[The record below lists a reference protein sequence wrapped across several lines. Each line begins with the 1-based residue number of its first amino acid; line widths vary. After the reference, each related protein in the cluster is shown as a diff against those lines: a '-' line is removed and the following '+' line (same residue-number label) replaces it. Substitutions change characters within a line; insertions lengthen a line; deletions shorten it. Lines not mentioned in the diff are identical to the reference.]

1 MKKRHGIFRSQKG
14 FTLVELM
21 IVVIIIGILTAV
33 GVPLYLGYVRD
44 AKAASAEATIGVILN
59 AEKLYYTR
67 NETFTNVSTAEF
79 DGLPEDNPLRID
91 VRDATQYW
99 TFEVTGA
106 TNDTFTVTA
115 NGRSGTGFDY
125 SAIVVSLVYN
135 RNGDEVWSKKENG
148 VEFGH

>member
-1 MKKRHGIFRSQKG
+1 MKYFAAKKG

-79 DGLPEDNPLRID
+79 DGLPEANPLRID

-99 TFEVTGA
+99 TFLVDGA
-106 TNDTFTVTA
+106 TTDTFTVTA
-115 NGRSGTGFDY
+115 NGKSGTGFDY
-125 SAIVVSLVYN
+125 SKIMVKLVYN
-135 RNGDEVWSKKENG
+135 RAGNEVWTKEEG
-148 VEFGH
+148 GTPF

>member
-1 MKKRHGIFRSQKG
+1 MKKRNVILRSQKG

-79 DGLPEDNPLRID
+79 DGLPEANPLRID

-99 TFEVTGA
+99 IFEVTGA
-106 TNDTFTVTA
+106 TTDTFTVTA
-115 NGRSGTGFDY
+115 QGKSGDGFDY
-125 SAIVVSLVYN
+125 SKILVKLVYD
-135 RNGDEVWSKKENG
+135 RDGDEVWTKTEG
-148 VEFGH
+148 GTPF

>member
-1 MKKRHGIFRSQKG
+1 MKKRNGTFQRQKG

-21 IVVIIIGILTAV
+21 IVVIILGILTAV

-44 AKAASAEATIGVILN
+44 AKAASAQATIGVILN

-67 NETFTNVSTAEF
+67 NEEFTNVSTAEF

-99 TFEVTGA
+99 AFEVTGA
-106 TNDTFTVTA
+106 TTDVFTVTA
-115 NGRSGTGFDY
+115 TGKATATDDY
-125 SAIVVSLVYN
+125 SKIIVTLTYD
-135 RNGDEVWSKKENG
+135 RAGIEVWKKTEGG
-148 VEFGH
+148 VEF

>member
-1 MKKRHGIFRSQKG
+1 MKKRFRPFRRQKG

-21 IVVIIIGILTAV
+21 IVVILIGILTAV

-67 NETFTNVSTAEF
+67 NEEFTSVTTAQFE
-79 DGLPEDNPLRID
+79 GLPEANPLRID

-99 TFEVTGA
+99 TFIVDGA
-106 TNDTFTVTA
+106 TTNTFTVTA
-115 NGRSGTGFDY
+115 NGKSGTGFDY
-125 SAIVVSLVYN
+125 SKIIVKLVYN
-135 RNGDEVWSKKENG
+135 RDGDEVWTKTEDG
-148 VEFGH
+148 VVF

>member
-1 MKKRHGIFRSQKG
+1 MKKRKGIFRSQKG

-67 NETFTNVSTAEF
+67 LETFTSVSEAEF
-79 DGLPEDNPLRID
+79 TGLPEDNPLRID

-99 TFEVTGA
+99 TFNVDG
-106 TNDTFTVTA
+106 NSKDTFTVTA
-115 NGRSGTGFDY
+115 QGNAGTEY
-125 SAIVVSLVYN
+125 SRIKVTLVYN
-135 RNGDEVWSKKENG
+135 RAGNELWTMEEDGQA
-148 VEFGH
+148 F